1 MTFKFPLQ
9 LSFFP
14 FSVHAMNIPTSTS
27 FYLLSS
33 HIPPWNWQGS
43 GYTFNVSH
51 TWLIFP
57 YFPLLILF
65 CPLDCRQLRYFLFT
79 SLYCRI
85 FHSVF
90 YYLLNVQK
98 ASFYQIQTSKTI
110 SNVFVDHHLYD
121 APCVLI
127 PDHHFPLYH
136 WYQSGIDDATVFSH
150 KLMILV
156 PSKYDARYCKYDF
169 IKLY

>member
-65 CPLDCRQLRYFLFT
+65 CPLDCRQLRYFLFS

-136 WYQSGIDDATVFSH
+136 WY
-150 KLMILV
+150 
-156 PSKYDARYCKYDF
+156 
-169 IKLY
+169 